1 MSEPIATVVKI
12 AATPV
17 QAKLFVAML
26 QAEGIPAH
34 VDGDSLAD
42 ELALSRRL
50 MNLQGVRVLVP
61 TASLERA
68 KTILAGADVS
78 VDDLEEQALA
88 AASSEREPTPRTEPR
103 RSSIDWRLLVVSA
116 IAVVFGGLWVRA
128 TWPPPRDPLFDWIGE
143 ADGLRCVQRADG
155 RTVTFSHDADFDRV
169 FERVDFFNKK
179 GVLVSATFDENE
191 DGFAEKFEVYAA
203 DRSVETWSD
212 TDGDGRFESGVVHDP
227 QKNVVQRLTRR
238 NGELF
243 VIDPR

>member
-1 MSEPIATVVKI
+1 MSDPIATVVKI

-68 KTILAGADVS
+68 KTILEGADVS
-78 VDDLEEQALA
+78 VDDLEEQAVA
-88 AASSEREPTPRTEPR
+88 AASNEREPAPRTDAP
-103 RSSIDWRLLVVSA
+103 RSSIDWRLLGVG
-116 IAVVFGGLWVRA
+116 AVAVTFGGLWVRA
-128 TWPPPRDPLFDWIGE
+128 TWPLPRDPLFDWVVE

-155 RTVTFSHDADFDRV
+155 KTVSFSHDADFDRV
-169 FERVDFFNKK
+169 FERVDFFNRK
-179 GVLVSATFDENE
+179 GVRVSTSFDEDEN
-191 DGFAEKFEVYAA
+191 GFAEKCEVYAA
-203 DRSVETWSD
+203 DGSVETWTD
-212 TDGDGRFESGVVHDP
+212 ADGDGRFESGVVQDA